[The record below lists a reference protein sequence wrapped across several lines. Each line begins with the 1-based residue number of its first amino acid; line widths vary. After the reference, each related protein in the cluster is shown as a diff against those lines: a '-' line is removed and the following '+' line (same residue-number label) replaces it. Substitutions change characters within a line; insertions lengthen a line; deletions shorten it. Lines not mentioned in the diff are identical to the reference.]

1 MARVRTALA
10 CALLL
15 AGGAVPVGG
24 QPVLEPDDPAAFL
37 ARLAG
42 EWTVVSEA
50 IPGPGQE
57 PVRSDSREAARLIG
71 DRWLVAEGSGT
82 ARGRAFTSILTV
94 GYDPHRKRFVATWI
108 DSMQTHLWLYEG
120 TLDESGTVLTL
131 DTEGPILGDPSRTT
145 RYRETI
151 EIVAAN
157 HKRMTSRILGPNGEW
172 FEFAR
177 SDYRRS
183 P

>member
-1 MARVRTALA
+1 MARVRTTVA

-15 AGGAVPVGG
+15 AGGAVPAGG
-24 QPVLEPDDPAAFL
+24 QPAVGPNDPAAFL

-42 EWTVVSEA
+42 DWSVLSEA

-57 PVRSDSREAARLIG
+57 PVRGESREVARLIG
-71 DRWLVAEGSGT
+71 GRWLVAEGSGT
-82 ARGRAFTSILTV
+82 VRGRPFTSILTV
-94 GYDPHRKRFVATWI
+94 GYDAHRERFVATWI

-120 TLDESGTVLTL
+120 TLDDAGTVLTL
-131 DTEGPILGDPSRTT
+131 DTEGPILGDPSRRT

-177 SDYRRS
+177 SDYRRTQ
-183 P
+183 